1 MTGGTRNTH
10 AGRVFQAPSLRTIT
24 LAVVVLAFLI
34 RLVTFGGVGLRS
46 VQGYDDGVYY
56 AGAVALLSGRL
67 PYRDFLFLH
76 PPGILLVAAPF
87 AEFGRLTSDSFGLLA
102 IRVAFCALGALNAGL
117 VTRVAARNG
126 LVPATVAGLCYA
138 LWYPAIYAERT
149 VLLEASGNT
158 ALLVALLLLG
168 RTMRPV
174 SGRAQLA
181 AGAAM
186 GLAACVKIWMLAPL
200 AVLLVWQ
207 LMSSGRR
214 SAVRVA
220 AGAAIA
226 GAVVLAPFLTLWDA
240 LLRMVVLDQMGRPRD
255 GTTVVERLREIGGL
269 QPLSGNLPMAAVDLA
284 LLSVCLLTVG
294 IALLAW
300 SRPEARVHV
309 LLLAVSV
316 GVLLSVPT
324 MFDHYAAFAAVPFA
338 LVLADATAALS
349 QPGAFSQSAAFSQP
363 WRESAK
369 GRVPAPRRRRW
380 VTRAAAPALLVLV
393 ALLAVHVR
401 TVAAPHGVAFPA
413 TRLRPY
419 VAARPCL
426 VTDVPIVPVLLDV
439 LSRDLDRGCPLVVDV
454 MGEEHHGDRP
464 RGPDGVPV
472 VRQRNALW
480 QGLMQRYLTAGSTTV
495 LARPETGL
503 SATTTQRL
511 TRLPLLVREGQFT
524 VLGRPSAR

>member
-1 MTGGTRNTH
+1 L
-10 AGRVFQAPSLRTIT
+10 V
-24 LAVVVLAFLI
+24 VVVLAFLT

-46 VQGYDDGVYY
+46 FQGYDDGVYY
-56 AGAVALLSGRL
+56 AGAAALVSGRL
-67 PYRDFLFLH
+67 PYRDFLFVH

-87 AEFGRLTSDSFGLLA
+87 AELGRLTSDSFGLSA
-102 IRVAFCALGALNAGL
+102 VRVAFCALGALNAGL

-126 LVPATVAGLCYA
+126 LVPAVVAGLCYA

-168 RTMRPV
+168 RTRRPA

-200 AVLLVWQ
+200 AVLLGWQ

-220 AGAAIA
+220 AGSAIA
-226 GAVVLAPFLTLWDA
+226 GAVVLAPFLTSWDA
-240 LLRMVVLDQMGRPRD
+240 LLRMAVLGQMGRTRD
-255 GTTVVERLREIGGL
+255 GTTVVERLREIVGL
-269 QPLSGNLPMAAVDLA
+269 QPLSGHLPAVAVDLA
-284 LLSVCLLTVG
+284 LVSVCLLTLG
-294 IALLAW
+294 IAVLAW
-300 SRPEARVHV
+300 SRPESRVHV
-309 LLLAVSV
+309 VLLAVSA

-324 MFDHYAAFAAVPFA
+324 MFEHYAAFVAVPFA
-338 LVLADATAALS
+338 LMLAGATAALS
-349 QPGAFSQSAAFSQP
+349 QPWWESAA
-363 WRESAK
+363 
-369 GRVPAPRRRRW
+369 GRVPAPRRRRRA
-380 VTRAAAPALLVLV
+380 TLAAAPALLVLV

-439 LSRDLDRGCPLVVDV
+439 LTRDLDRGCPLVVDV
-454 MGEEHHGDRP
+454 MGEEHHADRP
-464 RGPDGVPV
+464 RDPDGAPV
-472 VRQRNALW
+472 VRQRNAIW

-503 SATTTQRL
+503 SATTRQRL
-511 TRLPLLVREGQFT
+511 GGLPLLVREGQFT
-524 VLGRPSAR
+524 VLGRPSAH